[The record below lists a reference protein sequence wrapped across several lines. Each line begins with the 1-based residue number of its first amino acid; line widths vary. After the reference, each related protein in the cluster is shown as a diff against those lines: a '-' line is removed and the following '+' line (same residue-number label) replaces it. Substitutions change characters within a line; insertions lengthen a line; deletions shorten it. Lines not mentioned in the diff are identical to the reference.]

1 MKKQLVKR
9 GLFGFPVGIAVGFVI
24 TLMISACVGDGSF
37 YPVTPELIDSMGSEL
52 NAVALQT
59 ALCGLMGTGF
69 AMASLIWELDSWS
82 LARQSGVYFALA
94 CMIMLPVAYIANWME
109 HSLGGFLAYVGI
121 FVAIFLAVWLAQY
134 LSWKRKIRK
143 MNERVG
149 KEGGK
154 E

>member
-1 MKKQLVKR
+1 MKR

-149 KEGGK
+149 KEGGN

>member
-9 GLFGFPVGIAVGFVI
+9 GLFGFPVGIAIGFVI

-37 YPVTPELIDSMGSEL
+37 YPVTPELIDAMGSEL

-94 CMIMLPVAYIANWME
+94 CMIMLPIAYIANWME

-121 FVAIFLAVWLAQY
+121 FVAIFLAAWLAQY
-134 LSWKRKIRK
+134 LSWRRKIRK

-149 KEGGK
+149 KDGGEG
-154 E
+154 

>member
-52 NAVALQT
+52 NAVALQI

>member
-149 KEGGK
+149 KEGGN

>member
-1 MKKQLVKR
+1 MKR

-37 YPVTPELIDSMGSEL
+37 YPVTPELIESMVSEL

>member
-1 MKKQLVKR
+1 MKKRLLKR

-37 YPVTPELIDSMGSEL
+37 YPVTPELIESMVSEL

>member
-52 NAVALQT
+52 NAVALQI

-134 LSWKRKIRK
+134 LSWRRKIQK
-143 MNERVG
+143 INARVSG
-149 KEGGK
+149 EGGK

>member
-1 MKKQLVKR
+1 MKKRLLKR

-37 YPVTPELIDSMGSEL
+37 YPVTPELIESMGSEL

>member
-149 KEGGK
+149 KEDGK

>member
-9 GLFGFPVGIAVGFVI
+9 GLFGFPVGIAIGFVI

-37 YPVTPELIDSMGSEL
+37 YPVTPELIDAMGSEL

-109 HSLGGFLAYVGI
+109 HSFGGFLAYVGI

-134 LSWKRKIRK
+134 L
-143 MNERVG
+143 
-149 KEGGK
+149 
-154 E
+154 

>member
-1 MKKQLVKR
+1 MKKRLLKR

-149 KEGGK
+149 KEDGK

>member
-1 MKKQLVKR
+1 MKKRLLKR

>member
-109 HSLGGFLAYVGI
+109 HSIGGFLAYVGI

-149 KEGGK
+149 KDGGK
-154 E
+154 G

>member
-24 TLMISACVGDGSF
+24 TLMISACAGDGSF

>member
-1 MKKQLVKR
+1 MKKRLLKR

-94 CMIMLPVAYIANWME
+94 CIIMLPVAYIANWME

>member
-1 MKKQLVKR
+1 MKR

>member
-134 LSWKRKIRK
+134 LSWRRKIRK

>member
-1 MKKQLVKR
+1 MKR

-149 KEGGK
+149 KDGGK
-154 E
+154 G

>member
-1 MKKQLVKR
+1 MKKRLLKR

-149 KEGGK
+149 KEGGN

>member
-109 HSLGGFLAYVGI
+109 HSIGGFLAYVGI

-149 KEGGK
+149 KEDGK